1 LAVQRG
7 LAFDICLVGWQGAP
21 ERIRT
26 DSWLLGTGVS
36 APVTMLAT
44 QAVATARLARGQSPS
59 AARVL
64 GILGATMVGGYLVER
79 ETRIALSPHGWSPAV
94 TPAAA
99 FGLGLAIPMAGIGLR
114 RHQRAKTE

>member
-1 LAVQRG
+1 
-7 LAFDICLVGWQGAP
+7 
-21 ERIRT
+21 
-26 DSWLLGTGVS
+26 
-36 APVTMLAT
+36 MLAT

-79 ETRIALSPHGWSPAV
+79 DTRIALYPSGWSPAV

-99 FGLGLAIPMAGIGLR
+99 LGLGLAIPMAGIGLR
-114 RHQRAKTE
+114 RHERGKTE